1 MSSSTVTKPPD
12 LVQLVITVTD
22 PLQFTLK
29 VALSEVRS
37 VDYALNMLAQA
48 ERMLMAERRNGQF
61 PGPPAPKTGTN
72 LPANSTGRMAGGQI
86 IRGAFRPNHPLVR
99 ERAARE
105 AGRS

>member
-48 ERMLMAERRNGQF
+48 ERMLMAERRKGD
-61 PGPPAPKTGTN
+61 A
-72 LPANSTGRMAGGQI
+72 AEMMA
-86 IRGAFRPNHPLVR
+86 
-99 ERAARE
+99 EMEEARKAE
-105 AGRS
+105 YDVEQARRLIVKPS